1 MIKEIGQIKRTGGN
15 ADDLLAQ
22 KAEKDKLV
30 AEYKVKVEELLKKR
44 DSKAMLLGN
53 IVDKNSAV
61 STTEVSSIL
70 HVLMPTKANGIG

>member
-1 MIKEIGQIKRTGGN
+1 LIKEIGQIKRTGGN
-15 ADDLLAQ
+15 ADDLLA
-22 KAEKDKLV
+22 KKTEKDKLV

-61 STTEVSSIL
+61 STTEVS
-70 HVLMPTKANGIG
+70 

>member
-15 ADDLLAQ
+15 ADNLLAK

-30 AEYKVKVEELLKKR
+30 AEYKVKVEDLLKKR
-44 DSKAMLLGN
+44 DLKAMLLGN

-61 STTEVSSIL
+61 SNTEVSFL
-70 HVLMPTKANGIG
+70 GRGC